1 MGSSLKN
8 ECTQYREARALIE
21 LHARDE
27 GAVHV
32 DAAEYPGDEKAYAAV
47 AVKSA
52 TGTTK
57 AAASV
62 RTRKAHRAE
71 EVAIARPYSAT
82 PERQSTTTP
91 GEE

>member
-1 MGSSLKN
+1 MN
-8 ECTQYREARALIE
+8 PEYNRERREARARALID

-32 DAAEYPGDEKAYAAV
+32 DAAEYLGDEKAYAAV
-47 AVKSA
+47 AVKTT

-71 EVAIARPYSAT
+71 EVAIALAIADSECTIRT
-82 PERQSTTTP
+82 QRL
-91 GEE
+91 